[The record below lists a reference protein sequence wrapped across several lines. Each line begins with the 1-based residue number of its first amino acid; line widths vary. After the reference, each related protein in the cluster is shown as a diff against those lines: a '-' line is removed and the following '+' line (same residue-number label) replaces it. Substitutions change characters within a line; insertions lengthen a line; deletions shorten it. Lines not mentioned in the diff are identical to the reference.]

1 VGAGFESMLGARWG
15 FPEMHCCVCGKP
27 TSAPQ
32 AASSVVQAASSVGQ
46 APGSVQPPGW
56 YPICGHHLWNDA
68 TSAASGALAC
78 RSLAGGHNCTV
89 NTTGQVRRRGG
100 EYNADS
106 VQVGACKATDKSLAH
121 CTAGGNRFYD
131 FPLPAHCGAAGSPLS
146 VQFKCSNECTVS
158 QASVQARGWVP
169 RPCADTPNW
178 VSPAGHVCGTYAAN
192 GWCVGGAVGAGFEW
206 TLGARWGFP
215 ELHCCVC
222 GKPTGAPQSGGR
234 PTATVI
240 SGSEAQAT
248 ANVGQAFN
256 SVVQMPGSVAQANV
270 AQVSG
275 GMQAPGSVAPA
286 PASVQAASVHAATVP
301 SNLLLPTSDLPFL
314 SPPPPPN
321 NPRHFR
327 TFDFAN
333 DCKRGV
339 AVGGIGEIVG
349 NVRVDTSNLYGALDE
364 CWTKIYHLYPS
375 VRHPFQFADGM
386 ELGVVGRVTGQCWA
400 FFKTVASEFKYRA
413 YYPQEA
419 DWVTCKPGGMA
430 KSPYQIGRWDS
441 ELVPPPPPPPP
452 SPPPPTP
459 PPPPTTS
466 QGESFRAGYE
476 YFIKGFELASSQA
489 PYLDDRN
496 NVLELGGGECEDGE
510 HRLGVDGPMKLS
522 FLITI
527 DMDLKATVEKE
538 ADCYTK
544 CFGIARPFVYEA
556 PRGGCQTVTNSD
568 GSSYENCPPPPPPMP
583 PVGSPSPPPTD
594 SRYGSGVAMEFAPNS
609 PPANQC
615 KCYTRCPRFRHVYE
629 SLVEADDKYRQK
641 LFIKCGR
648 RDDCSLDRY
657 TPWPS
662 AYNPPPPPP
671 NPATPPTPLTPPLGP
686 SPMGIRRDHCAQ
698 FIGKT
703 VNTIERSGNNFVR
716 GTYDKKD
723 ACECY
728 VMTSTNAAWGNCPGA
743 PVATA
748 NCPPA
753 STTINGSPC
762 SEYDL
767 PDHTW
772 YG

>member
-1 VGAGFESMLGARWG
+1 VAAGEWFTPEVYWAPRPPIIPEVYPRPFSPPPAPFSPPHSPCADTPNWVSPAGNVCGTYADNGWCVGGAAGAGFESMLGARWG

-27 TSAPQ
+27 TSAPQAASSVVQ

-89 NTTGQVRRRGG
+89 NTTGQVRRDYGG

-131 FPLPAHCGAAGSPLS
+131 FPLPAHCGAAGSPLP
-146 VQFKCSNECTVS
+146 VQFKCSNECTVP
-158 QASVQARGWVP
+158 QAS
-169 RPCADTPNW
+169 
-178 VSPAGHVCGTYAAN
+178 
-192 GWCVGGAVGAGFEW
+192 
-206 TLGARWGFP
+206 
-215 ELHCCVC
+215 
-222 GKPTGAPQSGGR
+222 
-234 PTATVI
+234 
-240 SGSEAQAT
+240 
-248 ANVGQAFN
+248 VGQAFN
-256 SVVQMPGSVAQANV
+256 SVVQTPGSVAQANV

-349 NVRVDTSNLYGALDE
+349 NVHVDTSNLYGALDE

-583 PVGSPSPPPTD
+583 PVGSPSPPPAD

-615 KCYTRCPRFRHVYE
+615 TCYTRCPRFRHVYE
-629 SLVEADDKYRQK
+629 SLVEADPKYRQK

-657 TPWPS
+657 TPWPTP
-662 AYNPPPPPP
+662 YNPPPPPP
-671 NPATPPTPLTPPLGP
+671 NPSTPPSPPTPPAPPLGP

-703 VNTIERSGNNFVR
+703 VNMWKFTNHNGNGR
-716 GTYDKKD
+716 RPIYDTYDKKD

-728 VMTSTNAAWGNCPGA
+728 VMTPANAMWGNCPGA
-743 PVATA
+743 PVTTA

-753 STTINGSPC
+753 PWTVHGSPC
-762 SEYDL
+762 SEYEPPRL
-767 PDHTW
+767 